1 MPKVVGR
8 EREIQQMWRTIRAR
22 IGSVFAGS
30 GIGSV
35 FAVHLPGAGSAA
47 FLPFRIGSVFAVHF
61 HVDAH
66 CGSLC
71 PVLLLILT

>member
-30 GIGSV
+30 GRFCRDRPFSCV
-35 FAVHLPGAGSAA
+35 CTLWQPVSSFALDLDMIVRVWL
-47 FLPFRIGSVFAVHF
+47 L
-61 HVDAH
+61 
-66 CGSLC
+66 
-71 PVLLLILT
+71 VLR